1 MYSSRSIYTIL
12 SLSFIILG
20 SVAHAGSIDPAVT
33 EALKTQSKIRV
44 IVGLKDKVSQNNLKR
59 KSSVREIKR
68 TLMAGYQLASEG
80 VLNSIER
87 FSKTNSVEVLD
98 QNWAGNSLWLEADGS
113 VIEQL
118 MMRNDVEE
126 IILDYKI
133 QFEEPIEIMDATPED
148 EEWTYGLLKVGVPET
163 RAAYGLTGKG
173 IRVGVLDTGIDPEHP
188 DLKGKILA
196 WKDFAGNAKEAKD
209 AHGHGTHCAGTI
221 AGGNADG
228 KHIGVAPEAKL
239 LIGRIFG
246 DNGGTSLGKIHSGM
260 KWMAD
265 PDGNPSTSDNP
276 HIVSNSWGGPQRPY
290 FFERTSWKIV
300 ETWRALGIVPVFAAG
315 NSGDK
320 PKTMGTPGGFPHS
333 FAVGAT
339 DSSDEIAYF
348 SSRGPIKWKGESYIK
363 PDISAPG
370 VRVLS
375 AKPGGGYQLM
385 SGTSMACPH
394 VSGLAALLKQA
405 NPALGVSEIEELL
418 METAEDFGDEGKD
431 NVFGKGRANIKA
443 AVDYLKSNGFNHK
456 DSFKKLYK

>member
-1 MYSSRSIYTIL
+1 MSSSNFIYTIFGAL
-12 SLSFIILG
+12 FCMAQTVTS
-20 SVAHAGSIDPAVT
+20 ATAIDPAVL
-33 EALKTQSKIRV
+33 EALEKKSKIKV
-44 IVGLKDKVSQNNLKR
+44 IVGLKDKVSQNNLSR
-59 KSSVREIKR
+59 KNSVREKKR
-68 TLMAGYQLASEG
+68 TLMVGHQLASEG
-80 VLNSIER
+80 VLNSLEN
-87 FSKTNSVEVLD
+87 FSKTNNVKILE
-98 QNWAGNSLWLEADGS
+98 QNWVGNSLWLEADAS
-113 VIEQL
+113 VIKQL
-118 MMRNDVEE
+118 IGREE
-126 IILDYKI
+126 VQEIVLDYAI
-133 QFEEPIEIMDATPED
+133 QFEEPVEILEAAPEED
-148 EEWTYGLLKVGVPET
+148 EWTYGLKKVGVPET

-173 IRVGVLDTGIDPEHP
+173 VKVGVLDTGIDPQHP
-188 DLKGKILA
+188 DLKGKVIA
-196 WKDFAGNAKEAKD
+196 WKDFAGNAEEAKD

-221 AGGNADG
+221 AGGNSDG

-239 LIGRIFG
+239 IIGRIFG

-276 HIVSNSWGGPQRPY
+276 QIVSNSWGGPQRPY

-339 DSSDEIAYF
+339 DNEDSIAYF
-348 SSRGPIKWKGESYIK
+348 SSRGPIKWKGTSYIK
-363 PDISAPG
+363 PDIAAPG

-394 VSGLAALLKQA
+394 VSGLAALLLQA
-405 NPALGVSEIEELL
+405 NSALGVAEIEELL
-418 METAEDFGDEGKD
+418 TLTSDDFGDEGKD
-431 NVFGKGRANIKA
+431 NVFGQGRANIKA
-443 AVDYLKSNGFNHK
+443 AVDSLKSNGLDRK
-456 DSFKKLYK
+456 SSFRQLYK

>member
-1 MYSSRSIYTIL
+1 MYSSNSIYV
-12 SLSFIILG
+12 ILG
-20 SVAHAGSIDPAVT
+20 LIFSMAGTLTHATSVDPAVI
-33 EALKTQSKIRV
+33 EALEKKSKIRV

-59 KSSVREIKR
+59 KNSVREIKR
-68 TLMAGYQLASEG
+68 TLMVGHQLASEA
-80 VLNSIER
+80 VLNSLEI
-87 FSKTNSVEVLD
+87 FSKTNNVKVLD
-98 QNWAGNSLWLEADGS
+98 QNWVGNSLWLEADAR
-113 VIEQL
+113 VIRQL
-118 MMRNDVEE
+118 IARNEVEE
-126 IILDYKI
+126 IILDYAI
-133 QFEEPIEIMDATPED
+133 QFEEPVEILEATSEED
-148 EEWTYGLLKVGVPET
+148 EWTYGLRKVGVPET

-173 IRVGVLDTGIDPEHP
+173 VRVGVLDTGIDPEHP
-188 DLKGKILA
+188 DLKGKIIA
-196 WKDFAGNAKEAKD
+196 WKDFAGKAKEAKD

-221 AGGNADG
+221 AGGNSDG

-239 LIGRIFG
+239 IIGRIFG

-315 NSGDK
+315 NSGDS
-320 PKTMGTPGGFPHS
+320 PKTMGTPGGYPHS

-339 DSSDEIAYF
+339 DNTDAIAYF

-370 VRVLS
+370 VKVLS

-394 VSGLAALLKQA
+394 ISGLAALLLQA
-405 NPALGVSEIEELL
+405 NPALGVSEVEELL
-418 METAEDFGDEGKD
+418 TQTADDFGDEGKD
-431 NVFGKGRANIKA
+431 NVFGQGRVNIKA
-443 AVDYLKSNGFNHK
+443 AVDYLKSNGFDHK
-456 DSFKKLYK
+456 ASFSELYQ